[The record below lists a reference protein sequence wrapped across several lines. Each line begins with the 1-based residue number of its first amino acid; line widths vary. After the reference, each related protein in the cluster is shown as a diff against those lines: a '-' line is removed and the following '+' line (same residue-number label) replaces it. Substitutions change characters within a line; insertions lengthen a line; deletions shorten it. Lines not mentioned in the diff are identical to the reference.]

1 VAGSEEKASLN
12 RLILNFNERSSGMKV
27 VAVLMVLV
35 GVTLGWGAIP
45 EFRFYGPEAHQ
56 FWVGVFTAPAGMFFA
71 LAGVLLWLRGVRVR
85 RAVLLAALLMFS
97 ATIAATGLGVM
108 GPPATLMGVIGVL
121 VVAGWLWRT
130 RTIDAEHLTGVNGSA

>member
-1 VAGSEEKASLN
+1 
-12 RLILNFNERSSGMKV
+12 MKV

-85 RAVLLAALLMFS
+85 RVVLLAALFMFS